1 MNLYKRLY
9 VITRCVGLILLFL
22 AGYGNLSAQ
31 EKEKSKVLELTIRVV
46 DETDEAVSDAKIVV
60 GEGFTHGVTDQNGEY
75 KLKAKPTDF
84 ITVSKPG
91 FEKVVTSMPLLNND
105 HSVVLKHSL
114 LYRSEYDRIQL
125 PYTDNFKRNTTGD
138 YIVITGKELEKYP
151 CIGVY
156 RELSALKKA
165 LMI

>member
-84 ITVSKPG
+84 ITVSK
-91 FEKVVTSMPLLNND
+91 
-105 HSVVLKHSL
+105 
-114 LYRSEYDRIQL
+114 
-125 PYTDNFKRNTTGD
+125 
-138 YIVITGKELEKYP
+138 
-151 CIGVY
+151 
-156 RELSALKKA
+156 KK
-165 LMI
+165 